1 MVKVTFVV
9 YFSVTSINIS
19 QQDQL
24 CNLHANRVSRIQS
37 DEKCTYNKQ

>member
-9 YFSVTSINIS
+9 YFSLTSINIS

-24 CNLHANRVSRIQS
+24 CMQFAYLANKVMTRV
-37 DEKCTYNKQ
+37 TNNNTN

>member
-9 YFSVTSINIS
+9 FFSLTSINIS

-24 CNLHANRVSRIQS
+24 SMQFAYLANKVMKRV
-37 DEKCTYNKQ
+37 TNKNTQ